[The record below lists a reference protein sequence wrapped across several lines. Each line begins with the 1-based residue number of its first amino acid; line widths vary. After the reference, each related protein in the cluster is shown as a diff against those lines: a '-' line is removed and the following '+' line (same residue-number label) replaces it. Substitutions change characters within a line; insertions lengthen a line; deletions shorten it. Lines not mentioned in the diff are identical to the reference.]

1 MDQPIHDH
9 CGAPPRRLYTASH
22 HKKGKDYGD
31 EAATAVHKKG
41 NRDEDEDEDA
51 APASP
56 DDADAVP
63 ASPDDAGEYPLRATN
78 LRSFTRAGG
87 GGSYALPPAAR
98 YPYMASL
105 QLEGHAGPDG
115 GGAFDVHMCGG
126 VLVAPDLVLTA
137 AHCATYRPPGTDE
150 SYRAFNGIEVGKTD
164 LSEEGEPFDPYSL
177 ETHRLYYENLVPD
190 ALHAHEGYDAD
201 TYEHDLMLVKVFGRS
216 RYPPARIARDEDSGG
231 GVTVLGWGAAS
242 AAAAKKYSDRLKSAS
257 MDLLTTEQCRSL
269 EVEVTDPATGAE
281 STASLRDHV
290 YDDMVCA
297 ESAGG
302 RQRRI
307 CYGDIS
313 RGDESDAD
321 AVLGVISWGYGCV
334 NPGYPAV
341 MTSVPRHYDWL
352 RSKICA
358 LSSDP
363 PDEYGCSPRA
373 PNGGMVELSAAS
385 KETVTLKLKLDMMAV
400 ETGFVVEAADGTRE
414 VVAQRPTGHYKA
426 RGNDVVLEAMDLA
439 SGRCYRLVM
448 LDSFGDGFCC
458 DMGGGPATL
467 YRGTD
472 TSHYTGNVLASV
484 DGNFEFDSGAEFCLT
499 SPAETIQA
507 TDGSSED
514 EGEGHPAPASHSHSK
529 DNTDDGDDGSSSSES
544 PATGSGL
551 TVGSDDSS
559 GSSSGE
565 SPSKG
570 SIPTAGSDDSSGSG
584 SGESPSKG
592 GLAVGPVVNVDLS
605 SGWTGPTGDPS
616 FEYCKKFC
624 AAAAGMPCGSYACVD
639 APDPDAAPD
648 PGGEGAGAASARRP
662 RGTPLPTRTAR
673 TPPRR
678 RCCSRRSSTTARAS
692 TSSRPRSSS
701 TTAPRRPAGSS
712 TTSRRTR
719 SGCSST
725 STSTRGRS
733 TPTGCST

>member
-290 YDDMVCA
+290 YNDMVCA

-302 RQRRI
+302 GAAAHLLRRHLPGGRERRRRGARRHQLGVRVRQPGVPGGHDLRAPALRLAPQQDLRPQLGPARRVRVLPPRPQRRHGGAERRLQGDRHPQAQARHDGRGDRLRRGGGGRHPRGRGPAPHGPLQGQGERRRAGGHGPGERPVLPPRDAGQLRRRVLLRHGRGAGHPVPGDGHEPLHRERAGIGGRELRVRQRR
-307 CYGDIS
+307 G
-313 RGDESDAD
+313 
-321 AVLGVISWGYGCV
+321 VL
-334 NPGYPAV
+334 
-341 MTSVPRHYDWL
+341 
-352 RSKICA
+352 
-358 LSSDP
+358 
-363 PDEYGCSPRA
+363 PDEP
-373 PNGGMVELSAAS
+373 GG
-385 KETVTLKLKLDMMAV
+385 DH
-400 ETGFVVEAADGTRE
+400 
-414 VVAQRPTGHYKA
+414 P
-426 RGNDVVLEAMDLA
+426 
-439 SGRCYRLVM
+439 
-448 LDSFGDGFCC
+448 GDGWQQ
-458 DMGGGPATL
+458 
-467 YRGTD
+467 RGRR
-472 TSHYTGNVLASV
+472 G
-484 DGNFEFDSGAEFCLT
+484 
-499 SPAETIQA
+499 
-507 TDGSSED
+507 GSSR
-514 EGEGHPAPASHSHSK
+514 
-529 DNTDDGDDGSSSSES
+529 
-544 PATGSGL
+544 
-551 TVGSDDSS
+551 
-559 GSSSGE
+559 
-565 SPSKG
+565 
-570 SIPTAGSDDSSGSG
+570 AGQPQPQQGQH
-584 SGESPSKG
+584 
-592 GLAVGPVVNVDLS
+592 
-605 SGWTGPTGDPS
+605 
-616 FEYCKKFC
+616 
-624 AAAAGMPCGSYACVD
+624 
-639 APDPDAAPD
+639 
-648 PGGEGAGAASARRP
+648 
-662 RGTPLPTRTAR
+662 
-673 TPPRR
+673 RR
-678 RCCSRRSSTTARAS
+678 R
-692 TSSRPRSSS
+692 
-701 TTAPRRPAGSS
+701 
-712 TTSRRTR
+712 
-719 SGCSST
+719 
-725 STSTRGRS
+725 
-733 TPTGCST
+733 